1 MFDVVHSDEG
11 GGRGGDHDD
20 GIHVTCN
27 KSCVVVNIGIRN
39 DVRALRACILASGAH

>member
-1 MFDVVHSDEG
+1 VFDVVHSDQG
-11 GGRGGDHDD
+11 SGRGDHDD

-39 DVRALRACILASGAH
+39 DVRALQACILASGAH